1 MTTDVLTALGHLQD
15 YADSSEKAGDEL
27 KSCMWQ
33 LTKSRRN
40 VRSGILGIDS
50 TTAYTA
56 ELLREELRAQ
66 IRVIDCNSNDENDE
80 IDLVNEDASSSSP
93 TTLADKDRFG
103 SSSTAS
109 AATFPPRWKLCNVL
123 SEMKKSK
130 EPLSSKSRDSNAADP
145 TESTGIRQRK
155 NNDKTEAVA
164 ELDSIPSESWTL
176 IQEEDLNNN
185 DEEDENEKI
194 LQTDPLKLFGGYFT
208 ARELKVAQRKA
219 QQALD
224 GYIQAANEAAKLLT
238 LLREKK

>member
-1 MTTDVLTALGHLQD
+1 MTTNALTALGHLQD
-15 YADSSEKAGDEL
+15 YADASEKAGDEL

-40 VRSGILGIDS
+40 VRSGIIGVAS

-66 IRVIDCNSNDENDE
+66 IRVVDGSSNDENDE
-80 IDLVNEDASSSSP
+80 IDLVNEDTRNSSP
-93 TTLADKDRFG
+93 TTLSDKDKFG

-109 AATFPPRWKLCNVL
+109 AVKSPPRWKLCNVL
-123 SEMKKSK
+123 LEMKKSK
-130 EPLSSKSRDSNAADP
+130 EPLSSESRHSNASDP

-155 NNDKTEAVA
+155 NNGKTEAVA
-164 ELDSIPSESWTL
+164 ELDSSPSESWTL
-176 IQEEDLNNN
+176 VQEEDLNNN
-185 DEEDENEKI
+185 DEEDENQKI

-208 ARELKVAQRKA
+208 ARELKVAQRNA
-219 QQALD
+219 QMALD

-238 LLREKK
+238 VLREKK